1 MRFLCVFIFILFYS
15 ILFFTILFYSL
26 LKKVRFFLHFERFFR
41 LVCTFFWSFCIL
53 FLSKIARF
61 KPTTDHITLNVN
73 ALCIIKMI

>member
-1 MRFLCVFIFILFYS
+1 MRIRERNLFYSILFYSLLFYS
-15 ILFFTILFYSL
+15 ILFFVEKST
-26 LKKVRFFLHFERFFR
+26 FFLHFERFFR
-41 LVCTFFWSFCIL
+41 LVYTFFWSFCIL